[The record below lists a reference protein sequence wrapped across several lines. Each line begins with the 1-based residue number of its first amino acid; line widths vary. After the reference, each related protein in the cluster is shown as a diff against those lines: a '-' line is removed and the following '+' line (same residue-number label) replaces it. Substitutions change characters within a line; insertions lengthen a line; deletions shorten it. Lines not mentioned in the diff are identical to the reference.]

1 MAKPDSRRIK
11 TCLSNLKKADWL
23 GTARRWWPDFLFHVT
38 DIQNAVSVL
47 RMGALLSRHEAENL
61 DVMTTDNASPGVI
74 ARTDEKWRDYVR
86 LYFRPRTP
94 TQYRNEGIRSTNRIE
109 LNAHCPVPIF
119 FLFDSFS
126 ILSRD
131 DSRFSYGNLAR
142 KNSQVYGSA
151 SYFENIPFQSVYH
164 EGRIESGEGGPDIVF
179 HRNAEVIVPKRLEL
193 NALRLVACR
202 SQAEYETL
210 LHLIPPP
217 VRRKWSR
224 QIGVFPKLDLFRNEW
239 TFVEQVDRTASAIV
253 FHFNPNN
260 SAPSPFQASLT
271 ITDTGTL
278 RTLGSWERNDFSA
291 DQPLRLSLQEIGSPT
306 DYYVSLKL
314 NGHLAYAD
322 RYQHL
327 DDLPW

>member
-47 RMGALLSRHEAENL
+47 RMAALLSRHEAENL

-94 TQYRNEGIRSTNRIE
+94 TQYRNEGIRPTNRIE

-142 KNSQVYGSA
+142 KTPR
-151 SYFENIPFQSVYH
+151 FT
-164 EGRIESGEGGPDIVF
+164 
-179 HRNAEVIVPKRLEL
+179 
-193 NALRLVACR
+193 VAR
-202 SQAEYETL
+202 
-210 LHLIPPP
+210 H
-217 VRRKWSR
+217 
-224 QIGVFPKLDLFRNEW
+224 
-239 TFVEQVDRTASAIV
+239 
-253 FHFNPNN
+253 
-260 SAPSPFQASLT
+260 
-271 ITDTGTL
+271 TL
-278 RTLGSWERNDFSA
+278 RTSPFNPSITKDG
-291 DQPLRLSLQEIGSPT
+291 LSRVRAVPT
-306 DYYVSLKL
+306 
-314 NGHLAYAD
+314 
-322 RYQHL
+322 
-327 DDLPW
+327 